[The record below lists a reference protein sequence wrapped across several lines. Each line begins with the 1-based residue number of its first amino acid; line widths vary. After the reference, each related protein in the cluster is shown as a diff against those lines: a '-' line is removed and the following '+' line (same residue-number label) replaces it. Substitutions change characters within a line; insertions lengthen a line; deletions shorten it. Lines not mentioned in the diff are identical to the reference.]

1 MEAALLDKI
10 SHLLI
15 SENETLTQALKQM
28 DAIDRK
34 LLLVINDAK
43 EYKSLLS
50 VGDIQRHLIK
60 NQDFNAPVS
69 RALRPNLRVASI
81 THSKAEIRTE
91 MLKFRMEFMPVLSAD
106 QSLADVIFWEDL
118 FEEKH
123 SQGTGNLDIP
133 VVIMAGGKGTRLK
146 PITNIIPKPLIPIGQ
161 KPIIE
166 HIIERFVASGSSTFY
181 ISVNY
186 KAAMIRNHFE
196 EMVDKPYSIHYFEED
211 RPLGTAG
218 SLSLLKNKIDSTFFV
233 SNCDIMLDQSYE
245 EVYKY
250 HRENKNELTLIG
262 AVKNYAIPYGTLQLT
277 QDGLLK
283 EITEKPEY
291 NFLVNAGFYVIE
303 PTLLNEIP
311 EGDFFHITHLMEKIM
326 QRNGRIG
333 VFPVS
338 EASWMDVGN
347 WVEYNET
354 LKKFGESPFL

>member
-1 MEAALLDKI
+1 MKRALLDKI

-15 SENETLTQALKQM
+15 SQNESLTRALKQM
-28 DAIDRK
+28 DAVDRK
-34 LLLVINDAK
+34 LLLVIDEDN

-60 NQDFNAPVS
+60 NQDFNAAVFQ
-69 RALRPNLRVASI
+69 ALRPNLRVAS
-81 THSKAEIRTE
+81 TTQSKAEIRTE
-91 MLKFRMEFMPVLSAD
+91 MLKFRMEFMPVLSPEKK
-106 QSLADVIFWEDL
+106 LVDVIFWEDL

-123 SQGTGNLDIP
+123 TSGSGELDIP
-133 VVIMAGGKGTRLK
+133 VVIMAGGKGTRLR

-166 HIIERFVASGSSTFY
+166 HIIDRFVASGSKTFY
-181 ISVNY
+181 LSVNY
-186 KAAMIRNHFE
+186 KAAMIKNHFDE
-196 EMVDKPYSIHYFEED
+196 ITDKDYEVRYFEED
-211 RPLGTAG
+211 RPSGTAG
-218 SLSLLKNKIDSTFFV
+218 SLSLLKDKIHTTFFV
-233 SNCDIMLDQSYE
+233 SNCDILLDQAYE

-250 HRENKNELTLIG
+250 HKENKNELTLIG

-277 QDGLLK
+277 QEGLLK

-303 PTLLNEIP
+303 PQLLQEIP
-311 EGDFFHITHLMEKIM
+311 EGEFFHITHLMEKITA
-326 QRNGRIG
+326 RNGRIG